1 MCKCQ
6 KERSL
11 DWQVFKMG
19 TITWVQILNEESRNL
34 GLHTLKK
41 RVITNA
47 WRLGVVE
54 HTFGTSVRR
63 QRRVMKADLGESKSN
78 LVYNKELQRGR
89 DCTVRPCLKTTR
101 KFLEISKQSLDKQEE
116 RSD

>member
-1 MCKCQ
+1 M
-6 KERSL
+6 
-11 DWQVFKMG
+11 
-19 TITWVQILNEESRNL
+19 
-34 GLHTLKK
+34 HTLKK

-63 QRRVMKADLGESKSN
+63 QRRVMKAELGESKSN
-78 LVYNKELQRGR
+78 LVYNNELQRGR
-89 DCTVRPCLKTTR
+89 DCTVRPCLKTR